1 MMINDFF
8 RIGELIS
15 VHIQKSE
22 LERKE
27 AELATPMLNDLE
39 HIPQIFEWFCELS
52 GDSEDGGKL
61 NTDRKMQ
68 FLIII
73 MFFYSPI
80 SLTGHRIPNGIRD
93 ILTEL
98 LGYKSKSA
106 VSNHLKNLVPTYDN
120 YRMFR
125 EEVDLLYASIRSR
138 LEDRGMLPYILIL

>member
-93 ILTEL
+93 ILAEL

>member
-1 MMINDFF
+1 MINDFF

-27 AELATPMLNDLE
+27 AELATPMLTDLE

-52 GDSEDGGKL
+52 GDSGDGGKL

>member
-27 AELATPMLNDLE
+27 AELATPMLTDLE

-52 GDSEDGGKL
+52 GDSGDGGKL

-138 LEDRGMLPYILIL
+138 LDDRGMLPYILIL

>member
-27 AELATPMLNDLE
+27 AELATPMLTDLE

-52 GDSEDGGKL
+52 GDSGDGGKL

-80 SLTGHRIPNGIRD
+80 SLTGHRIPNGRD